1 MTKNNQVVSVFGS
14 MYADCVRSNKQL
26 RQGLFKS
33 LLSIFADN
41 WDDKTLLNYVGST
54 CAHLPYL
61 TVNEPLFCIRELS
74 SIVAVEGGAVVDGL
88 KGILGVETEDDGWL
102 SEDELKELFAQ
113 DWTADKVADVTQLL
127 DKGDAMVILLRLKY
141 FLRRVYN
148 LSDDKINEY
157 NSVSTSASEAS
168 TKRRRGSMMT
178 YKTLCSFTIM
188 RVAGS
193 ATSAMRKPQILKR
206 VRNDEA

>member
-14 MYADCVRSNKQL
+14 MNADCVRSNKQL

-88 KGILGVETEDDGWL
+88 KGILGVASSASRRRT
-102 SEDELKELFAQ
+102 
-113 DWTADKVADVTQLL
+113 TA
-127 DKGDAMVILLRLKY
+127 GSPRMSSRSSS
-141 FLRRVYN
+141 RRTGPPTR
-148 LSDDKINEY
+148 SPT
-157 NSVSTSASEAS
+157 SPSSSTRATPWSSCSGSSTS
-168 TKRRRGSMMT
+168 
-178 YKTLCSFTIM
+178 
-188 RVAGS
+188 
-193 ATSAMRKPQILKR
+193 
-206 VRNDEA
+206 